1 MDMPKIPDFATPV
14 NLALLAV
21 LAVGVLIIAKKNF
34 PDLIVDAGAGAVGV
48 IGDAAGGVAIGVGDL
63 VGIPRISDSECQR
76 ALRIGD
82 AWGVATYCPAG
93 TTLQTY
99 FNPFDSGNVIN
110 SGVSGIG
117 GAITGNSNWTLGG
130 QIYDWLH

>member
-14 NLALLAV
+14 DLALLAV

-82 AWGVATYCPAG
+82 AWAWPHTARLAPRCKPTSIRSIAAT
-93 TTLQTY
+93 
-99 FNPFDSGNVIN
+99 S
-110 SGVSGIG
+110 
-117 GAITGNSNWTLGG
+117 
-130 QIYDWLH
+130 